1 MSRYTFVLDIKAPRE
16 LVFELWTN
24 LDRAPEWIGGMAGV
38 SDVSGPVDQVGT
50 TYVTRFGNWAKSL
63 TTVVDAER
71 PSRFRTKF
79 GNWLLRGENGAT
91 FEQVGAGTRLTQTF
105 ETQGVIP
112 AITARIFAT
121 GSYKGS
127 FRGELETFK
136 KICEREAAQ
145 GPESAQRRSV

>member
-1 MSRYTFVLDIKAPRE
+1 MSRYTFVVDIKAPRDQ
-16 LVFELWTN
+16 VFDLWTN

-38 SDVSGPVDQVGT
+38 SDVSGPVDQAGT

-71 PSRFRTKF
+71 PSRFRVKF
-79 GNWLLRGENGAT
+79 GNWLLRGENAAT
-91 FEQVGAGTRLTQTF
+91 FEETSTGTRLTQTF
-105 ETQGVIP
+105 DTVGIIP
-112 AITARIFAT
+112 AISARIWAT

-136 KICEREAAQ
+136 KICEREARA
-145 GPESAQRRSV
+145 GS